1 MMDKELKKKFTAFP
15 TSLYN
20 MDWVAKAADK
30 GHKEFLK
37 IYNDAVNPSHHITA
51 GNRTFAFIYYAAFE
65 YALNTFFRQVLDDA
79 QTLVELDI
87 RDLENII
94 AKLNE
99 QIK

>member
-1 MMDKELKKKFTAFP
+1 MNKELKKKFTAFP

-20 MDWVAKAADK
+20 MGWVAKSADK

-37 IYNDAVNPSHHITA
+37 MYNDALRDPPRHITA

>member
-1 MMDKELKKKFTAFP
+1 MNKELKKKFTAFP

-37 IYNDAVNPSHHITA
+37 MYNDAVRDPSHHVTA

-99 QIK
+99 QVK

>member
-1 MMDKELKKKFTAFP
+1 MMNKELKKKFTAFP

-20 MDWVAKAADK
+20 MDWVAKSADK

-37 IYNDAVNPSHHITA
+37 IYNDAVRPSRNITA
-51 GNRTFAFIYYAAFE
+51 SNQTFAFIYYAAFE
-65 YALNTFFRQVLDDA
+65 YALNTFFRQVIDDA
-79 QTLVELDI
+79 KTLVELDI